1 MKTKHNKKRNTAF
14 IYEALIREVS
24 KSVIQKNMD
33 QREIALRI
41 IKEHF
46 SKGTAL
52 YEEMQCYKALLEKE
66 DVDLYTAEKII
77 HRAKGL
83 YESISK
89 NEIFNE
95 QSKVIKK
102 INKDLGSSVF
112 SNYVPN
118 YKQLATI
125 AQIFSTKTPVKQKVL
140 LEKQVIETIS
150 SSRNEVIEE
159 NNKVDSLVVKT
170 FADRYNQE
178 YSYLLPDQKKLLSE
192 YVLSFG
198 DNEVD
203 FKVYLVSELKRI
215 KTEIENSKKLP
226 EIIQDEVM
234 LENTNLVLQELEN
247 FDVSD
252 ISSQSIKKVLK
263 FQNLVN
269 EYKQDADQDKNQ

>member
-1 MKTKHNKKRNTAF
+1 MASNYLLKIGA
-14 IYEALIREVS
+14 
-24 KSVIQKNMD
+24 KN
-33 QREIALRI
+33 L
-41 IKEHF
+41 K
-46 SKGTAL
+46 
-52 YEEMQCYKALLEKE
+52 
-66 DVDLYTAEKII
+66 
-77 HRAKGL
+77 
-83 YESISK
+83 
-89 NEIFNE
+89 IFN
-95 QSKVIKK
+95 
-102 INKDLGSSVF
+102 
-112 SNYVPN
+112 
-118 YKQLATI
+118 T
-125 AQIFSTKTPVKQKVL
+125 
-140 LEKQVIETIS
+140 
-150 SSRNEVIEE
+150 
-159 NNKVDSLVVKT
+159 
-170 FADRYNQE
+170 
-178 YSYLLPDQKKLLSE
+178 DQKKLLSE